1 MTITFFDILLLFG
14 LLGGAVLGFFRGVL
28 RQAAATVI
36 LYISIVVSALFYRNV
51 SRVLVR
57 LTGQL
62 PQATDVL
69 GFFMLMGLTLG
80 VLFIV
85 RHELMGDTDTAK
97 QKIWSNIAG
106 MLFGFLNAAI
116 VCAVVVIIVRSVA
129 NGDPWPA
136 YGGLQSFFR
145 RQTSSSWMAYTFT
158 PFSRL
163 LLALVEP
170 LLFGNRLPPL
180 LRNAL

>member
-1 MTITFFDILLLFG
+1 VTITFFDILLLLG

-57 LTGQL
+57 LTGQS
-62 PQATDVL
+62 PNATDVL
-69 GFFMLMGLTLG
+69 SFFLLMGLTLG

-85 RHELMGDTDTAK
+85 RHELMGDVDTAK
-97 QKIWSNIAG
+97 QKIWSNITG

-116 VCAVVVIIVRSVA
+116 ICAVAVIIVRSVSS
-129 NGDPWPA
+129 GDPWPA
-136 YGGLQSFFR
+136 YEGMQRFLL

-170 LLFGNRLPPL
+170 LLFGSRLPPL

>member
-1 MTITFFDILLLFG
+1 MTITFFDILLLLG
-14 LLGGAVLGFFRGVL
+14 LLGGAMLGFYRGFL

-36 LYISIVVSALFYRNV
+36 LYLSIVVAALFYRNV

-57 LTGQL
+57 WTGQL

-69 GFFMLMGLTLG
+69 GFFLLLGLTLG
-80 VLFIV
+80 LLFVI
-85 RHELMGDTDTAK
+85 RYELMGNVDTAK

-116 VCAVVVIIVRSVA
+116 ICAVVVMIIRSVS

-136 YGGLQSFFR
+136 YGGMQRYLR

-163 LLALVEP
+163 LLALIEP